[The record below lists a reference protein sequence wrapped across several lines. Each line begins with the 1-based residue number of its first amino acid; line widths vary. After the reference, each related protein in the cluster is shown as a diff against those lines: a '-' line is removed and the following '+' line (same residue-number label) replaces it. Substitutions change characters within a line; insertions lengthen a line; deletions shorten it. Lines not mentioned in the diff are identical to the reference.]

1 VGTTRVL
8 LGVPSCV
15 ANDRQAGKQANMSNK
30 KRKLLVLGL
39 DGATFDILNPLLAQG
54 VLPNIELLIQ
64 RGCHS
69 NLNSTIQPF
78 SAQAWSSFMTGMN
91 PGKHG
96 ILDFTEHCKEDY
108 TIRFINAS
116 YRRGKTL
123 WRLLSDYGKD
133 VGVVNVPFT
142 YPPEEIKGF
151 SICGMDA
158 PGLKDE
164 HFYPKD
170 LYGEIMSEAGKYLI
184 EINARD
190 YIRSGKLKQFLK
202 KIQDLVD
209 MQFRAVKYLIEK
221 KPWDFFMYVF
231 RATDQVQHYFWRYL
245 DPNHPLYSREAD
257 DFLQNA
263 ISRVYRQ
270 IDDYIGQLLTI
281 VGDRTTVII
290 MSDHG
295 QGGNSDKALYLNK
308 WLCSLGLLEFKSEL
322 GARAGTMDQVFT
334 KATSSEV
341 VNSLKR
347 VIPRNVK
354 NLLLSKAPF
363 LKDKMESHAS
373 FSGID
378 WLRTKAYSEEDRGNI
393 WINLKG
399 CQQQGIVKPGREYEE
414 VCDRLIKEL
423 LNMSDPE
430 TGKRI
435 VKQVFKKE
443 DIYEGPYLKKA
454 PDILFLQNSENYSYI
469 QRKSDP
475 KKNPNAWIEKL
486 TTEEAD
492 QLPSA
497 SHRVEGIL
505 IAKGEG
511 IKSGAGFVQGA
522 NIVDVAP
529 TILHMM
535 DLPIPREMD
544 GEVLKRFMTDEFL
557 EEKEISYSS
566 GGEISPERKVA
577 YSPHEEDVIKE
588 RLRGLGYLE

>member
-1 VGTTRVL
+1 MSHKGRKVL
-8 LGVPSCV
+8 VI
-15 ANDRQAGKQANMSNK
+15 
-30 KRKLLVLGL
+30 GL

-54 VLPNIELLIQ
+54 GLPNIDLLIK
-64 RGCHS
+64 RGCRS
-69 NLNSTIQPF
+69 NLHSTIQPF

-108 TIRFINAS
+108 SIKFINAS

-123 WRLLSDYGKD
+123 WRLLSDYGRD

-142 YPPEEIKGF
+142 PEKIKGF

-170 LYGEIMSEAGKYLI
+170 LYGEIMSEVGQYLI

-202 KIQDLVD
+202 KIENLVAV
-209 MQFRAVKYLIEK
+209 QFKAVKHLIAK

-231 RATDQVQHYFWRYL
+231 RATDQVQHYFWRYM
-245 DPNHPLYSREAD
+245 DWKHPLYVEGIDHDLR
-257 DFLQNA
+257 NA
-263 ISRVYRQ
+263 IGRVYGQ
-270 IDDYIGQLLTI
+270 IDSCIGQLLSV
-281 VGDRTTVII
+281 VGDDTTVCV

-308 WLCSLGLLEFKSEL
+308 WLRSLGLLEFKNSVGA
-322 GARAGTMDQVFT
+322 GARAMDNILS

-341 VNSLKR
+341 ANSLKR
-347 VIPRNVK
+347 VIPRSMK

-363 LKDKMESHAS
+363 LKDKIESHAS
-373 FSGID
+373 FSKID
-378 WLRTKAYSEEDRGNI
+378 WSRTKAYSEEDRGNI
-393 WINLKG
+393 WINVKG
-399 CQQQGIVKPGREYEE
+399 CQQQGTVEPGREYEA
-414 VCDRLIKEL
+414 VRDRLIKEL
-423 LNMSDPE
+423 RNMRDPE

-435 VKQVFKKE
+435 VRQVFKKE
-443 DIYEGPYLKKA
+443 DIYEGPYLEKA
-454 PDILFLQNSENYSYI
+454 PDILFLQNSDGYSYI

-475 KKNPNAWIEKL
+475 HKNSNAWIAKL
-486 TTEEAD
+486 TPEEAD

-497 SHRVEGIL
+497 SHRLEGIL

-511 IKSGAGFVQGA
+511 IKRGETFAQGA
-522 NIVDVAP
+522 NIMDVAP
-529 TILHMM
+529 TILYLMG
-535 DLPIPREMD
+535 LPIPREMD
-544 GEVLKRFMTDEFL
+544 GKVLERFIRDEFL
-557 EEKEISYSS
+557 ESKEILYSS
-566 GGEISPERKVA
+566 GEDIGRERKVA
-577 YSPHEEDVIKE
+577 YSPDEEDVIRE